1 MTEREAYIALNM
13 IDQLGPVR
21 VRALIEALGSA
32 AAIFT
37 ASEGDLRGVTG
48 IGPALAEGILRQRGE
63 VDPAREEEQARRL
76 GARIVTRLDPDYPEP
91 LASIYDP
98 PLALYVQGTL
108 EPRDRHAVA
117 LVGSRR
123 CSHYGRG
130 AADRLAYQLAKVGW
144 TVVSGLARGIDGAA
158 HEGALKGGGRTL
170 AVLGG
175 ALDRLYPPEA
185 GPLAERIAA
194 QGAVISEF
202 TLGREPD
209 RTTFPYR
216 NRVISGLSQGV
227 VVVEADRQSGAMIT
241 AEQAGEQGRTVFAV
255 PGRIDTPMSRG
266 PHELLRSGARL
277 VEDVKDIVDEFATL
291 FPGAG
296 RAAAAE
302 EPAPAPLPFDFTPTE
317 QAVVAALVEGPLD
330 VDTVARRAGLPAA
343 GLSAMLI
350 GLEMKRVVRMLPG
363 RQVQLAVRL
372 PEEPRDPQDR
382 GEE

>member
-1 MTEREAYIALNM
+1 MTERDAYIALNM

-21 VRALIEALGSA
+21 VRALVEALESA
-32 AAIFT
+32 AAVFT
-37 ASEGDLRGVTG
+37 ASESDLRGVAG
-48 IGPALAEGILRQRGE
+48 IGPALAETILRQRGAA
-63 VDPAREEEQARRL
+63 DPAREEEKARRL
-76 GARIVTRLDPDYPEP
+76 GARIVTRLDPDYPPP
-91 LASIYDP
+91 LAAIYDP

-108 EPRDRHAVA
+108 EPRDKHALAV
-117 LVGSRR
+117 VGSRR

-130 AADRLAYQLAKVGW
+130 VADRLAYQLAKVGW

-175 ALDRLYPPEA
+175 ALDKLYPPEA
-185 GPLAERIAA
+185 APLAERIAG

-216 NRVISGLSQGV
+216 NRIISGLSQGV

-266 PHELLRSGARL
+266 PHELIRSGARL
-277 VEDVKDIVDEFATL
+277 VEDVKDILDEFSTL
-291 FPGAG
+291 FPSAG

-302 EPAPAPLPFDFTPTE
+302 AEPAPLPFDFSPQE

-330 VDTVARRAGLPAA
+330 VDTLARRAGLPAA

-372 PEEPRDPQDR
+372 PDNARAATDR
-382 GEE
+382 GEA